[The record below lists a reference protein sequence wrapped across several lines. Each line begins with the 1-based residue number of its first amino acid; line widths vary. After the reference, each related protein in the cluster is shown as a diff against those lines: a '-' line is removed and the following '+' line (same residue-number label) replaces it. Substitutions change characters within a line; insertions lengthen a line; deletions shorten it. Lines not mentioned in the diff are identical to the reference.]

1 MLTNKELDHIDGG
14 AVRWGIGIAIGSVI
28 TLLIGIIDGYLRPL
42 KCNN

>member
-1 MLTNKELDHIDGG
+1 MLTNKELDQIDGG
-14 AVRWGIGIAIGSVI
+14 AARWGIGLVVGSII

>member
-1 MLTNKELDHIDGG
+1 MLTNKERDQSDGG
-14 AVRWGIGIAIGSVI
+14 AGRWGMGIAIGSVI